1 MKKNKVRLDQL
12 LTEKN
17 LCPTRT
23 KAQAM
28 IMAGNILVNEQKV
41 DKPGTFVDPE
51 STIRILGDTCP
62 YVSRGGLKLDGAL
75 KAFSYDPHGVIALDV
90 GASTGGF
97 TDCLLQHGASQIIAL
112 DVGHNQIDYKLRTDP
127 RVIVI
132 EKFNAREMT
141 KETLRDAIG
150 KTGPRLQ
157 PSALSLEHVSLVVMD
172 VSFISI
178 TKILPAI
185 QKVVRPGTDI
195 ISLVKPQFE
204 AGREQIEKG
213 GIVKDP
219 KVHEQVL
226 GNVQGVAKDLGYT
239 ICGICDSPITGT
251 DGNKEF
257 FIHLKA

>member
-1 MKKNKVRLDQL
+1 MKKNKIRLDQL

-17 LCPTRT
+17 LCPTRS

-41 DKPGTFVDPE
+41 DKPGTFVDPG
-51 STIRILGDTCP
+51 SIIRILGNTCA
-62 YVSRGGLKLDGAL
+62 YVSRGGLKLEGAL
-75 KAFSYDPHGVIALDV
+75 KAFQVDPKGKTALDI

-97 TDCLLQHGASQIIAL
+97 TDCLLQHGATQVIAV

-132 EKFNAREMT
+132 EKYNARE
-141 KETLRDAIG
+141 
-150 KTGPRLQ
+150 
-157 PSALSLEHVSLVVMD
+157 LSLDTLAQSIQEQHKDLQLQTFDFRLVVMD

-185 QKVVRPGTDI
+185 QKVVAPGTSI
-195 ISLVKPQFE
+195 VSLVKPQFE

-213 GIVKDP
+213 GLVKDP
-219 KVHEQVL
+219 AVHQQVIE
-226 GNVQGVAKDLGYT
+226 NVQRVAQGLGYT
-239 ICGICDSPITGT
+239 VQGICDSPITGT

-257 FIHLKA
+257 FIHLTV